1 MVQIVSC
8 INLKGGVGK
17 TALAVNMAAY
27 YGSTGLKTLLIDLDP
42 QTNATFSCITVDKWK
57 EHAKDRGTVADILGA
72 RKHVN
77 AQAKQKKIS
86 EVVLQQVFTNVDLVP
101 SHLDLFT
108 IDLDLASATA
118 REFRLK
124 KALAEVDNKYDLIVC
139 DCPPN
144 LTIPTQNAIAAST
157 HYVVPISADFL
168 SSLGIGILLSRIEQL
183 CEDLAHT
190 LNLAGIVISRVGRPA
205 YHRSEIVTALRTQF
219 PNGVLNSTIQER
231 VAVAEAASK
240 QISVFQNTDAQAAQ
254 EFKAVYLELKNKI
267 GV

>member
-1 MVQIVSC
+1 MTKIVSC

-27 YGSTGLKTLLIDLDP
+27 FGATGLKTLLIDLDP
-42 QTNATFSCITVDKWK
+42 QTNATFSCITVDQWK
-57 EHAKDRGTVADILGA
+57 THARDRGTVADILGA
-72 RKHVN
+72 RKHAT
-77 AQAKQKKIS
+77 AQAKQKKVS
-86 EVVLQQVFTNVDLVP
+86 EVVLENVFLNVDLVP

-118 REFRLK
+118 REFRLR
-124 KALAEVDNKYDLIVC
+124 KAIAEVGNKYDLIVC

-183 CEDLAHT
+183 CDDLSHD
-190 LNLAGIVISRVGRPA
+190 LVLGGIVISRVGRPA

-219 PNGVLNSTIQER
+219 PNDVLNSSIQER

-240 QISVFQNTDAQAAQ
+240 QISVFDNTDIQAAS
-254 EFKAVYLELKNKI
+254 EFKAVYLELKNKL
-267 GV
+267 GF

>member
-1 MVQIVSC
+1 MAKIVSC

-27 YGSTGLKTLLIDLDP
+27 YGSNDLRTLLIDLDP
-42 QTNATFSCITVDKWK
+42 QTNATFSCITVDAWK
-57 EHAKDRGTVADILGA
+57 EHAKNHGSVADILGA
-72 RKHVN
+72 RKHAT

-86 EVVLQQVFTNVDLVP
+86 EVVLKGVFPNVDLVP

-124 KALAEVDNKYDLIVC
+124 KAILEIENQYDLIVC

-168 SSLGIGILLSRIEQL
+168 SSLGIGILLTRIEQL
-183 CEDLAHT
+183 CEDLSHT
-190 LNLAGIVISRVGRPA
+190 LDLAGVVISRVGRPA
-205 YHRSEIVTALRTQF
+205 HHRSEIVTALRTQF
-219 PNGVLNSTIQER
+219 PNHVLNATIQER

-240 QISVFQNTDAQAAQ
+240 QTPVFQSNDNQATA
-254 EFKAVYLELKNKI
+254 EFREVYSELKAKI